1 MNHLRV
7 AFLLTIAPV
16 YWHPLLSAM
25 TRHTAQFK
33 VFTAGWPDYAKGYE
47 KTFDVVIVGSR
58 KIFGIHRKQ
67 KRYGSGVMYL
77 SPLILRDLNQ
87 FKPNIIFADGFCVWT
102 VLVLL
107 SKIWQKWR
115 VIVMYDGSSPNVDFT
130 NSKLRLLMRRA
141 MVRYTDGWVT
151 NTAAGLSYLVEILGA
166 PIQKVSIKPYLVPDA
181 QAMLQGDMPDVFPV
195 RKQIVFLLVGQ
206 LIPRKGIEEVLE
218 TCSLLSKQGYSNFT
232 VWIIGEGWQKNEL
245 INLSKTKGVEAQIFW
260 LGQVPY
266 HQLGF
271 YFMKADVFIFPT
283 LEDVWGMAVTEAMSF
298 GKPILCSQWA
308 GTSELIINENN
319 GYQFD
324 PHQPNQLARLMQQY
338 INFPEK
344 ISLMGMQSKHIMC
357 QHTVE
362 AAAHLLSKIATE
374 VSI

>member
-7 AFLLTIAPV
+7 AFLLTVSPV

-25 TRHTAQFK
+25 TRHTSQFK
-33 VFTAGWPDYAKGYE
+33 LFTAGWPDYAKGYD
-47 KTFDVVIVGSR
+47 KAFDVVIVGSR
-58 KIFGIHRKQ
+58 KVFGLHHKQ
-67 KRYGSGVMYL
+67 KRYGSGIMYL
-77 SPLILRDLNQ
+77 SPLILRHLNQ
-87 FKPNIIFADGFCVWT
+87 FKPNIIFADGFCIWT

-107 SKIWQKWR
+107 SKTWQKWR

-130 NSKLRLLMRRA
+130 NSKLRLLLRRA
-141 MVRYTDGWVT
+141 MVRYTDGWIT
-151 NTAAGLSYLVEILGA
+151 NTAAGLSYLVETLGA

-181 QAMLQGDMPDVFPV
+181 QAMLQGDVPDVFPD

-218 TCSLLSKQGYSNFT
+218 TCSFLSKQGYSNFT

-245 INLSKTKGVEAQIFW
+245 MNLSKTKGVEAQIRW

-338 INFPEK
+338 IDFPEK
-344 ISLMGMQSKHIMC
+344 ISLMGMQSKRIMS
-357 QHTVE
+357 QHTIE
-362 AAAHLLSKIATE
+362 ATAHLLSKIAEE
-374 VSI
+374 VLI